1 MQKRVT
7 HLWVFWE
14 KGCFP
19 SSDGKEDFYNWFIFT
34 YPVKASSL
42 VHPPKTADSCT
53 ITCMVQTGVN
63 RSDLRHTEDTDLR
76 HSSKAPIII
85 NGHRQFHVKSSLSHP
100 KVCISRDHPSDLLLY
115 SMSPR
120 VRSSGSGTKKTVGS
134 PPTQAPFRRETP
146 QSQGTEGS
154 CKLRTGHAHLQLSPQ
169 SAFFTHEATIK

>member
-1 MQKRVT
+1 
-7 HLWVFWE
+7 
-14 KGCFP
+14 
-19 SSDGKEDFYNWFIFT
+19 
-34 YPVKASSL
+34 
-42 VHPPKTADSCT
+42 
-53 ITCMVQTGVN
+53 MVQTGVN
-63 RSDLRHTEDTDLR
+63 TSDLRHTEDTDLR

-154 CKLRTGHAHLQLSPQ
+154 TISSWRSTKEIQLKLPLRKYLIITFRHHYANSPKNWFDYC
-169 SAFFTHEATIK
+169 SCIG